1 MTDDEIRE
9 KVARA
14 ILETDP
20 TCNYEACK
28 KRQEAGGLD
37 AKFNANWWEDLHE
50 KADAALTASGYWEIR
65 RALENLLENV
75 TFYDRVGVVDEK
87 DMMADRASAINVA
100 RAALSK
106 AGGS

>member
-50 KADAALTASGYWEIR
+50 KADAALTACGYWEMR
-65 RALENLLENV
+65 RALEWALPFAESASLDQ
-75 TFYDRVGVVDEK
+75 TAIDE
-87 DMMADRASAINVA
+87 A
-100 RAALSK
+100 RAALPN